1 MTPFPQ
7 IPLLK
12 NLKLMYIVAPNEMD
26 LRNDAKRL
34 AEKWMFTQEELVGLA
49 ELVEQGIGR

>member
-1 MTPFPQ
+1 
-7 IPLLK
+7 
-12 NLKLMYIVAPNEMD
+12 MYIVVPNEMD

-34 AEKWMFTQEELVGLA
+34 AEKWMFTKEELVGLA